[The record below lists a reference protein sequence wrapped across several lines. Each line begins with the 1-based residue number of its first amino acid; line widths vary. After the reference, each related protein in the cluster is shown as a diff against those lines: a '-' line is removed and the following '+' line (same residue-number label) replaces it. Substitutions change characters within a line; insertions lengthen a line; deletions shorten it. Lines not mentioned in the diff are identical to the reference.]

1 MKTILVPTDFSK
13 AAENALNTA
22 KIIARKTNATI
33 HIANFYSIPVV
44 DYAYPDVSMSAEI
57 LEQTRKAAILGTE
70 QVVAHLKDY
79 GYSVASTVDIGLVSE
94 EITALAGK
102 IEADMIVMGTTGA
115 NGIVNKIMGSNAAH
129 VMQKTTC
136 PILLKPEK
144 SNIDNIKNVIYLA
157 QLEEV
162 DIEILTKLFTLGEDL
177 GFDNIKIVNVSTGF
191 FFKEINEDLIDLM
204 KKTFGSYKIKFAN
217 VEGAD
222 MKEGVDKY
230 LEEHKTDLVVMSTHK
245 KTFLE
250 RIFAKSNTQE
260 MALYSNM
267 PLLVYHKE

>member
-1 MKTILVPTDFSK
+1 MDEFDFV
-13 AAENALNTA
+13 
-22 KIIARKTNATI
+22 
-33 HIANFYSIPVV
+33 F
-44 DYAYPDVSMSAEI
+44 
-57 LEQTRKAAILGTE
+57 
-70 QVVAHLKDY
+70 KDK
-79 GYSVASTVDIGLVSE
+79 DEFI
-94 EITALAGK
+94 K
-102 IEADMIVMGTTGA
+102 F
-115 NGIVNKIMGSNAAH
+115 
-129 VMQKTTC
+129 
-136 PILLKPEK
+136 LLF
-144 SNIDNIKNVIYLA
+144 NYD
-157 QLEEV
+157 
-162 DIEILTKLFTLGEDL
+162 D
-177 GFDNIKIVNVSTGF
+177 
-191 FFKEINEDLIDLM
+191 EDLIDLM